1 MNGPKQAQLITIH
14 NQFFQT
20 KIIQSKSRLTG
31 RTKGKV
37 TKYRKIM
44 KYNYVIQID
53 RQIILTIDSW
63 MDELID
69 IYRCFASEDL
79 NGKREEKDFIMLKHA
94 TPPSFKFTTGKIE
107 Q

>member
-20 KIIQSKSRLTG
+20 KIIQSKGRLTG
-31 RTKGKV
+31 RTKSKV
-37 TKYRKIM
+37 TKYKDEL
-44 KYNYVIQID
+44 KCNHAIQID
-53 RQIILTIDSW
+53 RQIILTINSW
-63 MDELID
+63 MDEQID

-94 TPPSFKFTTGKIE
+94 TPFI
-107 Q
+107 